1 MFKKH
6 KTPSLAQARKMSKDG
21 YNRRT
26 KAVIDSCINTI
37 DRYIACSAE
46 NGDYYT
52 RTWFHND
59 SGFLTPAA
67 MEVVKDYYSKLGYII
82 EVVDDRAKFDG
93 PEFGYDREH
102 YQVTVSWKEAA
113 C

>member
-52 RTWFHND
+52 YVWFHNN
-59 SGFLTPAA
+59 SGFLTPTA
-67 MEVVKDYYSKLGYII
+67 MEVVKEHYSKLGYSIKI
-82 EVVDDRAKFDG
+82 RNDDPEFDG
-93 PEFGYDREH
+93 DREH
-102 YQVTVSWKEAA
+102 YQVDLNWEDEAA

>member
-6 KTPSLAQARKMSKDG
+6 KTPSLTQARKMSKDG
-21 YNRRT
+21 HNRRT
-26 KAVIDSCINTI
+26 KTVIDSCIDTI

-52 RTWFHND
+52 CIWFHNN

-67 MEVVKDYYSKLGYII
+67 MEIVKDYYSKLGYGIK
-82 EVVDDRAKFDG
+82 VVDDG
-93 PEFGYDREH
+93 PEFDGDREH
-102 YQVTVSWKEAA
+102 YQVIVSWEEAA

>member
-26 KAVIDSCINTI
+26 KAVIDSCIDTI
-37 DRYIACSAE
+37 DKYIACSAA
-46 NGDYYT
+46 NGDYHMC
-52 RTWFHND
+52 TWFHNNRD
-59 SGFLTPAA
+59 FLTPAA
-67 MEVVKDYYSKLGYII
+67 MEVIKEYYSKLGYII
-82 EVVDDRAKFDG
+82 KVVIDG
-93 PEFGYDREH
+93 PEFDGDREH
-102 YQVTVSWKEAA
+102 YQVELSWKDEAA

>member
-6 KTPSLAQARKMSKDG
+6 KTPSLAQARKISKNG
-21 YNRRT
+21 YNKRT

-37 DRYIACSAE
+37 DRYIVCSAE
-46 NGDYYT
+46 NGDYHM
-52 RTWFHND
+52 RIWFHNN

-67 MEVVKDYYSKLGYII
+67 MEMVKDYYSKLGYII
-82 EVVDDRAKFDG
+82 EVVIDG
-93 PEFGYDREH
+93 PEFDGDREH
-102 YQVTVSWKEAA
+102 YQVTVNWKEAA

>member
-46 NGDYYT
+46 NGDYHMCT
-52 RTWFHND
+52 
-59 SGFLTPAA
+59 
-67 MEVVKDYYSKLGYII
+67 
-82 EVVDDRAKFDG
+82 
-93 PEFGYDREH
+93 
-102 YQVTVSWKEAA
+102 
-113 C
+113 

>member
-26 KAVIDSCINTI
+26 KAVIDNCIDTI
-37 DRYIACSAE
+37 DRYIACSAA
-46 NGDYYT
+46 NGDYHMC
-52 RTWFHND
+52 TWFHNN
-59 SGFLTPAA
+59 SGFLTPSVIA
-67 MEVVKDYYSKLGYII
+67 EII
-82 EVVDDRAKFDG
+82 ELFKA
-93 PEFGYDREH
+93 EGYSVTAEQTEDRED
-102 YQVTVSWKEAA
+102 YPENYYIRIDWDAA

>member
-21 YNRRT
+21 YSRRT
-26 KAVIDSCINTI
+26 KAVIDSCIDTI
-37 DRYIACSAE
+37 DKYIACSAA
-46 NGDYYT
+46 NGDYHMC
-52 RTWFHND
+52 TWFHNNRD
-59 SGFLTPAA
+59 FLTPMA

-82 EVVDDRAKFDG
+82 EVAVDG
-93 PEFGYDREH
+93 PEFEGDGEH
-102 YQVTVSWKEAA
+102 YQVTLNWKDETA